1 LTIEAAAIGASLRD
15 TYYEFPS
22 RVLSG
27 IDQVRQCLRRLRQ
40 VIRASYFDTRFAFR
54 GTTSEIFQIAV
65 SRRQLN
71 VMNAHV

>member
-27 IDQVRQCLRRLRQ
+27 IDQTSACGACAQ
-40 VIRASYFDTRFAFR
+40 VIRASHFNAQFAFR

-65 SRRQLN
+65 SRRQLK